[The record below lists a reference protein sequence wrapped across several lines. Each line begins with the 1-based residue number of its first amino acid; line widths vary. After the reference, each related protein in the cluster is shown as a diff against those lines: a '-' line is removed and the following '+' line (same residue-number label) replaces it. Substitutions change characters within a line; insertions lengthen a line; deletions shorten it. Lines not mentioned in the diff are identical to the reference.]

1 MIAHDESV
9 KRVRITERV
18 VAQAA
23 IGIVGIASAAFAPF
37 DAFFVPNFAFFFGS
51 QLAILGLLVFYRP
64 RPAVYAGVALT
75 LSLCF
80 VLFAN
85 WNKDALGWVLY
96 VLCLPGPAIGTV
108 FIGLKRGMWQSK
120 DSFFAGVFAAV
131 VTLVCIVA
139 NAGFLYLSLW

>member
-1 MIAHDESV
+1 MIAHDESAKTV
-9 KRVRITERV
+9 GLTERV

-37 DAFFVPNFAFFFGS
+37 DAFFAPNFAFYFGS
-51 QLAILGLLVFYRP
+51 QLAILALLVFYRP

-75 LSLCF
+75 LSVCF

-96 VLCLPGPAIGTV
+96 VLCMPGPAIGTV
-108 FIGLKRGMWQSK
+108 LIGLKCGMWQSK
-120 DSFFAGVFAAV
+120 GPFFAGVFAAV
-131 VTLVCIVA
+131 VTLVCIIA
-139 NAGFLYLSLW
+139 NAGALYLSL